1 VGDYFAGPSHVLPTG
16 GSARYASP
24 LGVADFTKRT
34 SFIEYDADALARQ
47 GDDIVALAE
56 VEGLVG
62 HARSVSMRTGRGR

>member
-1 VGDYFAGPSHVLPTG
+1 
-16 GSARYASP
+16 
-24 LGVADFTKRT
+24 VADFTKRT

-62 HARSVSMRTGRGR
+62 HARSVSIRAGSKH